1 MMWVML
7 KHLAIKGFKSLE
19 QIDDLE
25 FPRLAVFAGPNAA
38 GKSNLLD
45 AIQMVA
51 RAGTQRTLAEALSR
65 PIRGLPA
72 EAFTLP
78 SGGLAELMDRKV
90 ARFELW
96 ASLELRS
103 TNGRG
108 PERVR
113 YAIQIA
119 TDPRAGTLSVDEESL
134 TALSADW
141 VPKGLPRIETAND
154 ALLLRR
160 QGQGQ
165 PRHEPLHANHTLL
178 SDTRLSGSLYPLFDR
193 VRQELRTWRTYY
205 LDPQEAMRDAVG
217 PREVEDIGSRGEDIA
232 PFLYG
237 LKLRQPKPF
246 AAVKRSLRAVIPAV
260 SGLDVDLD
268 PKRGTLDIQIEQ
280 DATLFSSRV
289 VSEGTLRVLALCAIA
304 VTATSGLVAIEE
316 PENGVQ
322 PQRLDRIAELLSST
336 VRRGNAQ
343 FVLTTHS
350 PGFVAAMLH
359 RSREASDSIG
369 LFGVSR
375 SGRATDIRRI
385 NLDESLFTDAAID
398 ELLQEPDERDKITA
412 LVQRGWLD
420 L

>member
-1 MMWVML
+1 ML
-7 KHLAIKGFKSLE
+7 KHLAIKGFKSLD
-19 QIDDLE
+19 QIDGLDL
-25 FPRLAVFAGPNAA
+25 PRVAVFAGPNAA

-51 RAGTQRTLAEALSR
+51 RAGTQRTLGEALSK

-78 SGGLAELMDRKV
+78 SGGLAELMDRSS
-90 ARFELW
+90 ARFELC
-96 ASLELRS
+96 ADLELPS
-103 TNGRG
+103 HSGRG

-113 YAIQIA
+113 YAFLVE
-119 TDPRAGTLSVDEESL
+119 TDPRGGTLSVEQELL
-134 TALSADW
+134 TAMSAEW
-141 VPKGLPRIETAND
+141 APKGVPRIETSND

-178 SDTRLSGSLYPLFDR
+178 SDTRLSGNLYPLFDR

-205 LDPQEAMRDAVG
+205 LDPQEAMREAVG
-217 PREVEDIGSRGEDIA
+217 PREVEHIGSRGEDIA

-237 LKLRQPKPF
+237 LKLRQPRAF
-246 AAVKRSLRAVIPAV
+246 AAVERSLRAVIPAV

-268 PKRGTLDIQIEQ
+268 PKRGTLDIQINQ
-280 DATLFSSRV
+280 DGTTFSSRV

-304 VTATSGLVAIEE
+304 VTATDGLVAIEE

-336 VRRGNAQ
+336 VRRGSAQ
-343 FVLTTHS
+343 FVITTHS

-359 RSREASDSIG
+359 RSRDASDSIG

-375 SGRATDIRRI
+375 SGSTTNIRRI
-385 NLDESLFTDAAID
+385 NLDESLFADAAID

>member
-1 MMWVML
+1 VRD
-7 KHLAIKGFKSLE
+7 AQAPRDQGFKSLE

-51 RAGTQRTLAEALSR
+51 RAGTQRTLAEALSK

-78 SGGLAELMDRKV
+78 SGGLAELMDRKL

-96 ASLELRS
+96 ASLELPS
-103 TNGRG
+103 NGRG

-113 YAIQIA
+113 YAVRIE
-119 TDPRAGTLSVDEESL
+119 TEPRGGTLSVDEESL

-141 VPKGLPRIETAND
+141 LPKGLPRIETAND

-160 QGQGQ
+160 QGQSQ

-178 SDTRLSGSLYPLFDR
+178 SDSRLSGSLYPLFDR

-205 LDPQEAMRDAVG
+205 LDPQDAMREAVG
-217 PREVEDIGSRGEDIA
+217 PREVEDIGSRGEHIA

-237 LKLRQPKPF
+237 LKLRQPKAF
-246 AAVKRSLRAVIPAV
+246 AAVERSLRAIIPAI

-268 PKRGTLDIQIEQ
+268 PKRGTLDIQIGQ
-280 DATLFSSRV
+280 DGTLFSSRV

-304 VTATSGLVAIEE
+304 VTATHGLVAIEE

-336 VRRGNAQ
+336 VRRGSAQ

-359 RSREASDSIG
+359 RSREASESIG

-385 NLDESLFTDAAID
+385 RLDESLFTDAAIN

-412 LVQRGWLD
+412 LVQRDWLD

>member
-1 MMWVML
+1 ML
-7 KHLAIKGFKSLE
+7 KHLVIKGFKSLD
-19 QIDDLE
+19 QIDGLDL
-25 FPRLAVFAGPNAA
+25 PRVAVFAGPNAA

-45 AIQMVA
+45 AIQMIA
-51 RAGTQRTLAEALSR
+51 RAGTQRTLAEALDK

-78 SGGLAELMDRKV
+78 SGGLAELMDQSS
-90 ARFELW
+90 AWFELC
-96 ASLELRS
+96 ADIEVPSLS
-103 TNGRG
+103 GRA
-108 PERVR
+108 PDRIRYEFRVE
-113 YAIQIA
+113 
-119 TDPRAGTLSVDEESL
+119 TDPRGGTLSVEQELL
-134 TALSADW
+134 TAMSAEW
-141 VPKGLPRIETAND
+141 APKGLPRIETSTD

-178 SDTRLSGSLYPLFDR
+178 SDTRLSGNLYPLFDR

-205 LDPQEAMRDAVG
+205 LDPQDAMREAVG
-217 PREVEDIGSRGEDIA
+217 PREVEHIGSRGEDIA

-237 LKLRQPKPF
+237 LKLRQPRVF
-246 AAVKRSLRAVIPAV
+246 AAVERSLRAVIPAV

-268 PKRGTLDIQIEQ
+268 PKRGTLDVQINQ
-280 DATLFSSRV
+280 DGTIFSSRV

-304 VTATSGLVAIEE
+304 VTATDGLVAIEE

-322 PQRLDRIAELLSST
+322 PQRIDRIAELLSST

-343 FVLTTHS
+343 FVITTHS
-350 PGFVAAMLH
+350 PGFVAAMLD
-359 RSREASDSIG
+359 RSRDASESIG
-369 LFGVSR
+369 LFGVAR
-375 SGRATDIRRI
+375 SGRTTKIRPI

>member
-1 MMWVML
+1 VRD
-7 KHLAIKGFKSLE
+7 AQAPRDQGFKSLE

-51 RAGTQRTLAEALSR
+51 RAGTQRTLAEALSK

-78 SGGLAELMDRKV
+78 SGGLAELMDRKL

-96 ASLELRS
+96 ASLELPS
-103 TNGRG
+103 NGRG

-113 YAIQIA
+113 YAVRIE
-119 TDPRAGTLSVDEESL
+119 TEPRGGTLSVDEESL

-141 VPKGLPRIETAND
+141 LPKGLPRIETAND

-160 QGQGQ
+160 QGQSQ

-178 SDTRLSGSLYPLFDR
+178 SDSRLSGSLYPLFDR

-205 LDPQEAMRDAVG
+205 LDPQDAMREAVG
-217 PREVEDIGSRGEDIA
+217 PREVEDIGSRGEHIA

-237 LKLRQPKPF
+237 LKLRQPKAF
-246 AAVKRSLRAVIPAV
+246 AAVERSLRAIIPAI

-268 PKRGTLDIQIEQ
+268 PKRGALDIQIGQ
-280 DATLFSSRV
+280 DGTLFSSRV

-304 VTATSGLVAIEE
+304 VTATHGLVAIEE

-336 VRRGNAQ
+336 VRRGSAQ

-359 RSREASDSIG
+359 RSREASESIG

-385 NLDESLFTDAAID
+385 RLDESLFTDAAIN

-412 LVQRGWLD
+412 LVQRDWLD